1 MNEKEAKE
9 LANRLNSI
17 YSNEYQ
23 QYHHAIKELIK
34 DVRRQSTPLHTSSMK
49 LVLSNE
55 HGETEVK
62 LESILCKSL
71 KKIVMKAIELNNDID
86 AKLKDRYVRNLQEID
101 CRAEASSL
109 YNCIK
114 LLDSYC
120 AFLFYVKEKRAADAK
135 IKNRKIKIAKRIV
148 SKVLNSR
155 ELHVT
160 YQKNSRSF
168 KGYKPFDELL
178 SQAGISE
185 HPELKIYLHHD
196 IKEKGETRS
205 LRAYAGSLKK
215 KNGSFYLNGSILLQG
230 GISTVE
236 RWLRACYAHLAGTP
250 VYLRKDPDFPVLEN
264 ISELT
269 QKEAEMLAEIVL
281 DHINNGLPSERKSL
295 KLIRETLGDDAVNQL
310 KNEKRLTVKS
320 KNGRTYIINEDG
332 EVYESE
338 TGRSCCVVVE
348 AELPRYDQILAKY
361 LAIRDRPETIKTLS
375 EMAYDPDLHVYYF
388 NMFRKIIHKYKQ
400 KIEEIGFSTGDF
412 DLSYDERLSIWNISM
427 RGVEVTIQGG
437 RGLISAPDDE
447 NDLTGE
453 LWDAIGDKKLS
464 AEFLRSMEYMK
475 SAFEHYLSYLERYL
489 AWTPEYVIIR
499 KERVCDDE
507 TEERIRRIKEIMAR
521 RREGVIPMN
530 LGG

>member
-1 MNEKEAKE
+1 MNEKEVNE
-9 LANRLNSI
+9 LAARLNSI

-23 QYHHAIKELIK
+23 QYHHAIKDLIK
-34 DVRRQSTPLHTSSMK
+34 DVRRQSIPLHTSPMK
-49 LVLSNE
+49 LVLSSE

-62 LESILCKSL
+62 LESILCNNL
-71 KKIVMKAIELNNDID
+71 KKIVMKAMELNNDTD
-86 AKLKDRYVRNLQEID
+86 AKLKDIYIKNLHELD
-101 CRAEASSL
+101 CRMGDSSS
-109 YNCIK
+109 YKCIR

-120 AFLFYVKEKRAADAK
+120 ASLFYAKEKKAVEAK

-148 SKVLNSR
+148 SKVLTSG
-155 ELHVT
+155 ELHVA
-160 YQKNSRSF
+160 YQKNSRF
-168 KGYKPFDELL
+168 FRGYKPFDEVL
-178 SQAGISE
+178 SQAGILE
-185 HPELKIYLHHD
+185 HPEIKIYLHHD
-196 IKEKGETRS
+196 IKKKGETRS
-205 LRAYAGSLKK
+205 LRVYVGSLKK

-281 DHINNGLPSERKSL
+281 DHIKNGLPSERKSL
-295 KLIRETLGDDAVNQL
+295 KLLRETLGDDAVNQF

-338 TGRSCCVVVE
+338 TGRRCCVVVG
-348 AELPRYDQILAKY
+348 AELPRNDQILAKY
-361 LAIRDRPETIKTLS
+361 LAIRDRPETIKTLF
-375 EMAYDPDLHVYYF
+375 EMVHDSDSHMYYF
-388 NMFRKIIHKYKQ
+388 IMFRKIIHEYKQ
-400 KIEEIGFSTGDF
+400 RIEERGFSTGDF
-412 DLSYDERLSIWNISM
+412 DLSYDERLSIWDISM

-437 RGLISAPDDE
+437 RGLTGAPDDE
-447 NDLTGE
+447 NDLTEG
-453 LWDAIGDKKLS
+453 LWNAIGDKKLS
-464 AEFLRSMEYMK
+464 AEFLRSIEYMK

-499 KERVCDDE
+499 KERFYEDE
-507 TEERIRRIKEIMAR
+507 TEERIRRIKERIAR
-521 RREGVIPMN
+521 RREEIILMN